1 MPTTDAPIKSAY
13 PVPTLRPTN
22 VTEYS
27 EVRLE
32 RSHGGRVATITWNP
46 PKSLNP
52 LSVALTDELVAAVE
66 EVSADEQLHMVVFRG
81 GGGCFSAGDDL
92 VEIHEGMWG
101 DPNQTMR
108 RIRFYQRFA
117 NTIEDLDKITVA
129 VAEGFVLGGGLEI
142 TMACDLAM
150 IAESCRWGMPE
161 VDSAMTPGWGGTTRM
176 IRLIGR
182 RRTKEINL
190 IGALQSARRGVEWGL
205 FNKAVPDDQ
214 LDAELGRL
222 IEMMLVKNQQALRQ
236 LKFTMNKNADADMT
250 TALAFEAY
258 SELATAAVNWR
269 PDTPAIPDAEPG
281 KGLEAFVTKNELWQE
296 RRNRA
301 SDFWSE

>member
-1 MPTTDAPIKSAY
+1 LT
-13 PVPTLRPTN
+13 
-22 VTEYS
+22 
-27 EVRLE
+27 
-32 RSHGGRVATITWNP
+32 
-46 PKSLNP
+46 
-52 LSVALTDELVAAVE
+52 VALTDELVAAVE
-66 EVSADEQLHMVVFRG
+66 EVSADEQLNIVIFRG
-81 GGGCFSAGDDL
+81 AGGFFSAGDDL
-92 VEIHEGMWG
+92 VEIHEGAWG
-101 DPNQTMR
+101 DANQTMR

-117 NTIEDLDKITVA
+117 NAIEDLDKITVA
-129 VAEGFVLGGGLEI
+129 VAEGVVLGGGLEI
-142 TMACDLAM
+142 TMVCDFAM

-205 FNKAVPDDQ
+205 FNRVVPDMQIDDEVQ
-214 LDAELGRL
+214 KLT
-222 IEMMLVKNQQALRQ
+222 EMMLVKNQQTLRQ

-269 PDTPAIPDAEPG
+269 LDTPAIPDAQPG
-281 KGLEAFVTKNELWQE
+281 KGLEAFVTKNALWQE
-296 RRNRA
+296 RRGKA
-301 SDFWSE
+301 LDFWSE